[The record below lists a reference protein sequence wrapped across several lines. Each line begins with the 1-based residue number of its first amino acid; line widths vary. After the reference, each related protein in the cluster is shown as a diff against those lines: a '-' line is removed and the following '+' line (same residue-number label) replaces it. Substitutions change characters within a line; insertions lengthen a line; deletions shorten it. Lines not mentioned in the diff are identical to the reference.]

1 MNSKLESGEISKGTV
16 CEAVVQIKNVDGLS
30 MLAAMRFVEL
40 AEVFSSSIIVRN
52 GEKVADGKSVVQMSM
67 LAAPCGS
74 KLRITAEGPDA
85 QKAIPA
91 LWELVE
97 EKAFG
102 KSARRC

>member
-1 MNSKLESGEISKGTV
+1 MNSEGESEKASDKTV
-16 CEAVVQIKNVDGLS
+16 CEAVVQIKNEDGLC
-30 MLAAMRFVEL
+30 MLAATRFVEL
-40 AEVFSSSIIVRN
+40 ADAFSSRVTVRS
-52 GEKVADGKSVVQMSM
+52 GEKVADGKSVMQMSM

-85 QKAIPA
+85 QEAIPA

-102 KSARRC
+102 KSTRCG